1 MHRSGGFSVGF
12 TAKRGN
18 AVRNISLV
26 PEDAGQKAGNL
37 LNKIVG
43 DARYERLRVW
53 NRERK
58 ARRKD

>member
-1 MHRSGGFSVGF
+1 MTGDTPPDLLERGKAAASKGAV
-12 TAKRGN
+12 KR
-18 AVRNISLV
+18 A
-26 PEDAGQKAGNL
+26 AGQKAGNL
-37 LNKIVG
+37 LNKILG